1 MNIKKLITN
10 LFKIPR
16 SLAGPGNRKTL
27 KILSNFCNN
36 KVKVKSFKSNTK
48 FNNWKIPQE
57 WIVKKGVIL
66 DKNKNKIID
75 YNRNNLELV
84 VNSESF
90 KGYISKKK
98 LIKKIFTLKHIPNAI
113 PYVTKYYSK
122 NFWGVCMKYKDVQ
135 KLEGNKYFVEI
146 DTKKKNGKMNYGE
159 YFIKGKSRLEI
170 VFSTYICH
178 PQMAN
183 NELSGPVV
191 MGLLINRI
199 EKYLKKNKKLNFSYR
214 FLFLPETIGS
224 IAYISSNFQKLKKY
238 VHAGYIITCVGTNS
252 KFKLVLSPQGNS
264 ISDFIAKQALK
275 KKQNKNWETRS
286 FLERGSDERQ
296 WCSPKVNLPFS
307 SICRSKYGEYKEYHT
322 SLDNLNF
329 ISIEGIKESQNL
341 YFEIFKNFEESKF
354 YFSNSIGEPKLD
366 IYGLYPKTSTLKT
379 RKKIKNLMNIIAFCD
394 GKNNEYSI
402 AEKSKQKI
410 NYVKKILKT
419 LTAKGVLREQLGQNE

>member
-1 MNIKKLITN
+1 MNIKKLLSE
-10 LFKIPR
+10 LFYIPR

-36 KVKVKSFKSNTK
+36 KIKVRSFKSNTK

-66 DKNKNKIID
+66 DKNKKKIID
-75 YNRNNLELV
+75 FDRNNLELV
-84 VNSESF
+84 VNSDSF
-90 KGYISKKK
+90 KGFISKKK
-98 LIKKIFTLKHIPNAI
+98 LMKKIFTLKDTPNAI
-113 PYVTKYYSK
+113 PYITKYYSK
-122 NFWGVCMKYKDVQ
+122 NFWGVCMKYNDIQ
-135 KLEGNKYFVEI
+135 KLKDNKYFVDI
-146 DTKKKNGKMNYGE
+146 DTKKINGKMNYGE
-159 YFIKGKSRLEI
+159 HFIKGKSPLEI

-214 FLFLPETIGS
+214 FLYLPETIGS

-238 VHAGYIITCVGTNS
+238 VHAGYIITCVGTKS

-264 ISDFIAKQALK
+264 ISDFFAKQALTK
-275 KKQNKNWETRS
+275 KLNKNWETRS

-322 SLDNLNF
+322 SLDNLNL
-329 ISIEGIKESQNL
+329 ISIEGIKESANI
-341 YFEIFKNFEESKF
+341 YFEIFKNFEGSKF

-366 IYGLYPKTSTLKT
+366 IYDLYPKTSTLKT
-379 RKKIKNLMNIIAFCD
+379 RRKIKNLMNIIAFCN
-394 GKNNEYSI
+394 GKNNEHSI
-402 AEKSKQKI
+402 AEKSKLKI
-410 NYVKKILKT
+410 NYVKKILKS
-419 LTAKGVLREQLGQNE
+419 LTVKGILKENLR

>member
-1 MNIKKLITN
+1 MNIKQLITN
-10 LFKIPR
+10 LFYIPR

-36 KVKVKSFKSNTK
+36 KIRVKSFKSNAK

-98 LIKKIFTLKHIPNAI
+98 LIKKIFTLKDSPNAI
-113 PYVTKYYSK
+113 PYITSYYSK

-135 KLEGNKYFVEI
+135 KLKDNKYFVDI
-146 DTKKKNGKMNYGE
+146 DTKKINGKMNYGE
-159 YFIKGKSRLEI
+159 YFIKGKSRSEI

-191 MGLLINRI
+191 TGLLINRI

-238 VHAGYIITCVGTNS
+238 VHAGYIITCVGTKS

-264 ISDFIAKQALK
+264 VSDFHAKQALTK
-275 KKQNKNWETRS
+275 IVNKNWETRS

-322 SLDNLNF
+322 SLDNLKF
-329 ISIEGIKESQNL
+329 ISIKGIKESEDL

-379 RKKIKNLMNIIAFCD
+379 RRKIKNLMNIIAFCN

-402 AEKSKQKI
+402 AEKSKLKI
-410 NYVKKILKT
+410 NYVKKILKS
-419 LTAKGVLREQLGQNE
+419 LNAKGILKEKLI

>member
-1 MNIKKLITN
+1 MNTKKLITN
-10 LFKIPR
+10 LFYIPR

-27 KILSNFCNN
+27 KILSNFCNG
-36 KVKVKSFKSNTK
+36 KIRVKSFKSNTK
-48 FNNWKIPQE
+48 FDNWKIPQE
-57 WIVKKGVIL
+57 WVVKKGIIL
-66 DKNKNKIID
+66 DKNKNRVID

-84 VNSESF
+84 VNSDSF
-90 KGYISKKK
+90 KGYISKKE
-98 LIKKIFTLKHIPNAI
+98 LIKKIFTLKDSPNAI
-113 PYVTKYYSK
+113 PYVTNYYSK

-135 KLEGNKYFVEI
+135 KLEDNKYFVEI

-191 MGLLINRI
+191 TGLLINRI

-238 VHAGYIITCVGTNS
+238 VHAGYIITCVGTKS

-264 ISDFIAKQALK
+264 VSDFLAKQALTK
-275 KKQNKNWETRS
+275 LVNKNWETRS

-329 ISIEGIKESQNL
+329 VSIKGIKESENL
-341 YFEIFKNFEESKF
+341 YFEIFKNFEKSKF

-379 RKKIKNLMNIIAFCD
+379 RGKINNLMNVIAFCD
-394 GKNNEYSI
+394 GKNNENSI
-402 AEKSKQKI
+402 AEKSKLKI
-410 NYVKKILKT
+410 NYVKKILKR
-419 LTAKGVLREQLGQNE
+419 LKAKGILKEKLI